1 MRNKVV
7 LFLVAVMVV
16 AGLVVGCAAP
26 APAPTPTPTPTPA
39 PTPTPTPAPQKPFQW
54 PSMLVAMGG
63 GTTNPGYIIA
73 LSWTPLHEKD
83 TGVAW
88 RVAVAATTAERRQ
101 WLYEDKAQFY
111 YDDLHSSNLE
121 VSVGEG
127 CETKAAGQMRLRIAL
142 PAFKQSFGLAAFADS
157 GMKTIKDIKPG
168 TTYAVP
174 VASVTVTQFYH
185 AFRRYLNMTEKELI
199 MVPFASFPGAYRA
212 FGQGQAKLVATE
224 PASPTTL
231 EWMSGPHGLMFFDW
245 PADKEA
251 EARFHE
257 VLGTVP
263 FVPVTMGPKEYLGI
277 RMPVN
282 LWCAVAKAE
291 LDAELVYRLVKWT
304 DENYDRFK
312 DGAPQCQTMT
322 TEYLVALAKEHYE
335 PLHDGAVRYL
345 EEKGLWT
352 PELQARQDYNIAQ
365 LTKWTD
371 AYKTAIEMA
380 DDQGIVVNPDNKDWQ
395 TLWEGYRASLN
406 LPLLMMGQGPG
417 KEQPTYASY
426 YTRWNEVKP
435 FK

>member
-1 MRNKVV
+1 MKIKALLILLGVV
-7 LFLVAVMVV
+7 LLVGLLAF
-16 AGLVVGCAAP
+16 AGCGKKE
-26 APAPTPTPTPTPA
+26 TPVTEEW
-39 PTPTPTPAPQKPFQW
+39 QW
-54 PSMLVAMGG
+54 PDRLIIATM
-63 GTTNPGYIIA
+63 GTTVGGYGASVAWSTPLGQDTGMTIRIIA
-73 LSWTPLHEKD
+73 EADVRLHEVWVRDGRVFTKSPHQNRAMLYANTGYARRD
-83 TGVAW
+83 WGPYQSRIWMAQGVAYW
-88 RVAVAATTAERRQ
+88 GYAT
-101 WLYEDKAQFY
+101 L
-111 YDDLHSSNLE
+111 
-121 VSVGEG
+121 G
-127 CETKAAGQMRLRIAL
+127 
-142 PAFKQSFGLAAFADS
+142 DS
-157 GMKTIKDIKPG
+157 GITTPYDIKPG
-168 TTYAVP
+168 MKLLCITISEDPQQVMVALLAWGNVDPKDITWVPLSNPTQTAQFLMDGKGVITYG
-174 VASVTVTQFYH
+174 
-185 AFRRYLNMTEKELI
+185 
-199 MVPFASFPGAYRA
+199 FPQTPAYYE
-212 FGQGQAKLVATE
+212 VE
-224 PASPTTL
+224 ASPHKL
-231 EWMSGPHGLMFFDW
+231 RW
-245 PADKEA
+245 
-251 EARFHE
+251 
-257 VLGTVP
+257 
-263 FVPVTMGPKEYLGI
+263 I
-277 RMPVN
+277 
-282 LWCAVAKAE
+282 E
-291 LDAELVYRLVKWT
+291 LDAEKDPEGAERYLSWYPYASFGVATNAGVPSSEGVPMAVNISPMITRAETDPELVYRLVKWT

>member
-1 MRNKVV
+1 MRNKVF
-7 LFLVAVMVV
+7 LFLVAVLVV
-16 AGLVVGCAAP
+16 AGLILGCAAP
-26 APAPTPTPTPTPA
+26 APAPTPAPAPAPTPA
-39 PTPTPTPAPQKPFQW
+39 PAPAKPFQW

-63 GTTNPGYIIA
+63 GTTNPGYIVA

-101 WLYEDKAQFY
+101 WLYDDKAQFY

-142 PAFKQSFGLAAFADS
+142 PAFKQSFGLSAFADS

-174 VASVTVTQFYH
+174 VASVTVTQFYY

-199 MVPFASFPGAYRA
+199 MVPFASFPGAQRA
-212 FGQGQAKLVATE
+212 FGQGQAKLIATE
-224 PASPTTL
+224 PASANTL
-231 EWMSGPHGLMFFDW
+231 EWMSGPHGLVFFDW

-263 FVPVTMGPKEYLGI
+263 FTPVTMGPKEYLGI

-312 DGAPQCQTMT
+312 DRCAQCSGVTIQHLRDIADTSFIAFHEGT
-322 TEYLVALAKEHYE
+322 I
-335 PLHDGAVRYL
+335 RYL
-345 EEKGLWT
+345 REKGKWT
-352 PELQARQDYNIAQ
+352 AADDARQEYNVWLNDQYIKAYTAALKMAGQKGLEVSPTNAQ
-365 LTKWTD
+365 WAELWKNYKKEIGIQPLKIMTD
-371 AYKTAIEMA
+371 AEIAATLA
-380 DDQGIVVNPDNKDWQ
+380 GIK
-395 TLWEGYRASLN
+395 
-406 LPLLMMGQGPG
+406 
-417 KEQPTYASY
+417 K
-426 YTRWNEVKP
+426 
-435 FK
+435 